1 MGIQYQNQNHKM
13 AGTKAQYAVCTAA
26 TDCKAASSCCTA
38 FGTSATATTLSTVKV
53 CFDAGTAVGG
63 YTIPTSTGGV
73 TSAMLTSGKGCLQTA
88 CPKAAAGAS
97 TLAVSAAAVATAV
110 YMM

>member
-1 MGIQYQNQNHKM
+1 MGISLS
-13 AGTKAQYAVCTAA
+13 GTKAQYAECTAA
-26 TDCKAASSCCTA
+26 TDCKNASSCCTA

-63 YTIPTSTGGV
+63 YTIPVAGGV
-73 TSAMLTSGKGCLQTA
+73 TSTMLTSGKGYLQTA